1 VLFVDPSGH
10 VLVATLGIS
19 STLSGGFRS
28 ARISAINRALVKE
41 LGCGLVEFS
50 VESIIREGVYVFLA
64 DIDSLRP
71 GKPYAGRSIDIER
84 RLRQHVGK
92 RISDLNKGL
101 LLKLHLPGFT
111 ARQIALIED
120 IVIDA
125 IGGAKSRGGSSANR
139 IGGYRPKYK
148 GEREALKKA
157 IRGLCK

>member
-1 VLFVDPSGH
+1 MYVDPSGH
-10 VLVATLGIS
+10 MFVATLGIS
-19 STLSGGFRS
+19 STLSGTLRGI
-28 ARISAINRALVKE
+28 RISTINRALMKE

-50 VESIIREGVYVFLA
+50 VESIIREGIYVFIA

-71 GKPYAGRSIDIER
+71 GKPYAGRSVDIER

-111 ARQIALIED
+111 QRQIALIED

-125 IGGAKSRGGSSANR
+125 IGGPKSRGGTAANR
-139 IGGYRPKYK
+139 IGGFRPKYK
-148 GEREALKKA
+148 GEREALKRA
-157 IRGLCK
+157 IKGLCK